1 MIDHRIRLHGLR
13 AFAAAA
19 GHMNFTRAA
28 EDLGVSQ
35 SAVSHQIQQLEQ
47 HIGTQLFHR
56 RNRKLALTEAGH
68 VLLSEVRQGFSH
80 FTQGLDDLEALEK
93 SGAVRVNV
101 TPRFALKWL
110 TPRLSGFSHKFPA
123 IKLKYHQSTIT
134 TDFSTS
140 DADVSVEWHLVE
152 PPDRISHLLLPARF
166 SPICSPDLLSGANP
180 LREPSDIGNHT
191 VLFERDGTTW
201 SRWFEVAGC
210 PSVTPAEGVA
220 IDDGNIRVQA
230 AINGQGIDLGS
241 LELLTDELASGR
253 LVQPFG
259 TILEAGG
266 YYLTYPAETFDRPR
280 PRLFIEWLLHEAGI

>member
-19 GHMNFTRAA
+19 SHMNFTRAA

-47 HIGTQLFHR
+47 QVGTDLFHR

-68 VLLSEVRQGFSH
+68 VLLSEVRKGFSH
-80 FTQGLDDLEALEK
+80 FSRGLDDLEALQT
-93 SGAVRVNV
+93 SGAVSVDV

-110 TPRLSGFSHKFPA
+110 SGRLSDFSRKFPS
-123 IKLKYHQSTIT
+123 IKLKYQQSTKT

-140 DADVSVEWHLVE
+140 DADVSIEWHLAE
-152 PPDRISHLLLPARF
+152 PPDRISHLLLPSRF
-166 SPICSPDLLSGANP
+166 SPICAPELLSSGAP
-180 LREPSDIGNHT
+180 LRKPADIRNHR
-191 VLFERDGTTW
+191 VLYERDGTTW
-201 SRWFEVAGC
+201 AKWFELAGC
-210 PSVTPAEGVA
+210 PDLTPGEAVA

-253 LVQPFG
+253 LVQPFD
-259 TILEAGG
+259 TVLEAGG
-266 YYLTYPAETFDRPR
+266 YYLTYPAEVLNRPR
-280 PRLFIEWLLHEAGI
+280 PRLFIEWLLREAA